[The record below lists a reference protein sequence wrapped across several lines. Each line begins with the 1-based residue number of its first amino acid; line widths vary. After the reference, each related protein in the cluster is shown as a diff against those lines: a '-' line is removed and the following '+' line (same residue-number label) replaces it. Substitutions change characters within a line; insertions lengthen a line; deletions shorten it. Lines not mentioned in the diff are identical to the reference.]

1 MLLIFYVIQ
10 ESFPSNGIFLLSKKC
25 RFAQRVCQ
33 PVGKGEFYF
42 FMVSQQQ
49 PTRAI
54 HARVRHLE
62 IGCRVSG
69 KFGDLLPFENSKR
82 WKRARL
88 FGNVIDAVDANKY
101 RVLFDNAVELECFS
115 NSLRLE

>member
-1 MLLIFYVIQ
+1 V
-10 ESFPSNGIFLLSKKC
+10 
-25 RFAQRVCQ
+25 V
-33 PVGKGEFYF
+33 KGEFYF
-42 FMVSQQQ
+42 FMMSRQQ
-49 PTRAI
+49 PTRAVR
-54 HARVRHLE
+54 ARVRRLE

-69 KFGDLLPFENSKR
+69 KFGDLLPSENGQR
-82 WKRARL
+82 QKRARL